1 MDATHTATLEDV
13 KAVLV
18 TTLGIEE
25 RAGTLDG
32 STLLFGSMPEFDSMA
47 VVELVVALEQRFG
60 ITISEDE
67 VTGEVFESLGSL
79 TALVDSKIG

>member
-1 MDATHTATLEDV
+1 MDATHTTTLEDV

-18 TTLGIEE
+18 ATLGIED
-25 RAGTLDG
+25 RAATLDA
-32 STLLFGSMPEFDSMA
+32 STLLFGSMPEFDSLA

-67 VTGEVFESLGSL
+67 VSAEAFESLGSL
-79 TALVDSKIG
+79 AALVDGKIN